1 MKLSRILGA
10 ALPLLSA
17 IPAVAQLEVTSM
29 TALPVLSSATT
40 AISVADINSSGQ
52 IAGYGP
58 ANGNQ
63 THAFLYS
70 NSSYTDLG
78 TIGSNPAGSRAAS
91 INDSGVVVGEYYP
104 TQGSSFTRPF
114 VYSGGTM
121 TDIGLLGGPAGSS
134 YGFANSVNNSG
145 TVVGGSTVNGGNFH
159 AFVWRNGVMSDIGTL
174 GGNTSSASAVSNS
187 GYIVGYS
194 SLTAGSAISHAFIYS
209 NGRMTD
215 LGSLGITSFAT
226 AVNDSGQA
234 VGYSVVG
241 SQNHATLWSNGTMTD
256 LGAFSSSGSQAIG
269 INNNGIIIGST
280 TNSDPFIY
288 FNGTAYNLKTLAFS
302 FLTGATG
309 TAEGFYDIGSVAAIN
324 DSNQIVGSGIY
335 YDGAGNFVGRNFVMT
350 VSTATA
356 VPEPAAY
363 AVVLGLAGLGLAAYR
378 RRASR

>member
-1 MKLSRILGA
+1 MKLHLACLFGA
-10 ALPLLSA
+10 ALSLLSA
-17 IPAVAQLEVTSM
+17 ISAVAQIEVTSL
-29 TALPVLSSATT
+29 TALPGFSASDT
-40 AISVADINSSGQ
+40 VADINSSGQ
-52 IAGYGP
+52 ITGYGQTSS
-58 ANGNQ
+58 NQ
-63 THAFLYS
+63 THAYLYS

-121 TDIGLLGGPAGSS
+121 TDIGLLGGPVGSS

-145 TVVGGSTVNGGNFH
+145 TVVGGSTVNGGSFH
-159 AFVWRNGVMSDIGTL
+159 AFVWRNGVMTDIGTL
-174 GGNTSSASAVSNS
+174 GGTISSASAISDT
-187 GYIVGYS
+187 GYVVGYS
-194 SLTAGSAISHAFIYS
+194 RISTSNAISHAFIYS
-209 NGRMTD
+209 NGTMTD

-226 AVNDSGQA
+226 AVNDSGQV

-256 LGAFSSSGSQAIG
+256 LGAGTQAVG
-269 INNNGIIIGST
+269 INDNGLIIGT
-280 TNSDPFIY
+280 TTGGDPFIY
-288 FNGTAYNLKTLAFS
+288 SNGTTYDLKTLAFS

-309 TAEGFYDIGSVAAIN
+309 TAEGFYDIEGVAAIN
-324 DSNQIVGSGIY
+324 GSNEIIGSGLY
-335 YDGAGNFVGRNFVMT
+335 RDAAGGYAFRNFVLT

-363 AVVLGLAGLGLAAYR
+363 AVALGLAGLGMAAYR
-378 RRASR
+378 RRA